1 LDFILTISSLKS
13 QILAMTKTTPQSQPE
28 PWSELLAGYVLGDLS
43 PAEIEIVEQY
53 LSKHPEEQ
61 SEVNDLILS
70 LDILPLTLPLD
81 SPPAALKQRIMQ
93 MAESEPIADIPP
105 VIPRKIEPQSTNSWL
120 RVIAGLGLLILG
132 GLGWQN
138 YQLSQ
143 ELATVRQDLTNTKIA
158 HDRQEDLNSQ
168 TYRSVVGLLQSPNNR
183 FLSLKSTGE
192 KPMGMGSLVMAP
204 QKSSAFLTLQ
214 KVPPIPKTQVYRVWA
229 IMGDNEMACADF
241 LPDADGKVSIQ
252 IPFKSWQKTTKVMI
266 TIEEK
271 TAIEAKGEIA
281 LES

>member
-1 LDFILTISSLKS
+1 
-13 QILAMTKTTPQSQPE
+13 MTKTTPQSQPE

-53 LSKHPEEQ
+53 LTEHPEEQ

-93 MAESEPIADIPP
+93 MAESETIAEIPP
-105 VIPRKIEPQSTNSWL
+105 IVSARIESLSTNLW
-120 RVIAGLGLLILG
+120 RTAIGGLGLLILG

-143 ELATVRQDLTNTKIA
+143 ELATVREDLTNTKIA
-158 HDRQEDLNSQ
+158 HNRQEDLKSQ
-168 TYRSVVGLLQSPNNR
+168 TYRSVVSLLQSPNNR
-183 FLSLKSTGE
+183 FLPLKSTGE

-204 QKSSAFLTLQ
+204 QQSSAFLTLQ
-214 KVPPIPKTQVYRVWA
+214 QVPPIPKTQVYRVWA
-229 IMGDNEMACADF
+229 IMGENEMACADF

-252 IPFKSWQKTTKVMI
+252 IPFKSWKETTKVMI

-271 TAIEAKGEIA
+271 TAVEPEGEIA
-281 LES
+281 IES

>member
-1 LDFILTISSLKS
+1 
-13 QILAMTKTTPQSQPE
+13 MTKTPPPSQPE
-28 PWSELLAGYVLGDLS
+28 PWSELLAGYVLGDLN

-53 LSKHPEEQ
+53 LTEHPEEQ

-81 SPPAALKQRIMQ
+81 FPPASLKQRIMQ
-93 MAESEPIADIPP
+93 MAESEPVADIHP
-105 VIPRKIEPQSTNSWL
+105 VIPRKIESQSANLWRT
-120 RVIAGLGLLILG
+120 VIGGLGLLILG

-168 TYRSVVGLLQSPNNR
+168 TYRSVVGLLQEPNNR
-183 FLSLKSTGE
+183 FLPLKSSS
-192 KPMGMGSLVMAP
+192 KKSMGMGSLVMAP

-252 IPFKSWQKTTKVMI
+252 IPFKSWQETTKVMI

-271 TAIEAKGEIA
+271 TAIEPKGEIA
-281 LES
+281 IES